1 MISVIIGGR
10 DYSSRVLDCRIDI
23 NDSWL
28 GKLVANEATVL
39 LDNSDDF
46 FTLDT
51 SGNVQNGY
59 SELVEDGLTVT
70 IDIDGVRKFTGY
82 VHRSPRLSVN
92 RKTIQIKAKDKWK
105 QFDKKYCQNKVYLNA
120 SFLTVLQDLIQQG
133 GESLG
138 NTSLEDPGLTITF
151 WHVAD
156 DKKLTD
162 ALTELV
168 KSVGGQLYYDENGIL
183 IFKAGFRSAFSTT
196 TKATF
201 TVSKISDLEL
211 SYSGEKYDL
220 VEVKTNSKVLKDKLR
235 PIYVGATA
243 DDPLDVPSAGL
254 PEDNDDGYYAQLD
267 KPIWYL
273 DDYANVDWEAP
284 SGVALDQTTYESNF
298 QDIANHVPANPYKLT
313 LKITNTT
320 GTDKQVTD
328 FKIYGKEVE
337 EETLIA
343 YYPTTTSNTK
353 YSFESEIIPDKVW
366 ATALAKWLY
375 EELAVRP
382 EVELPIT
389 SFSEGLN
396 FTIGDKVILYDASTG
411 LSHRYVI
418 RAIKIDY
425 KNSKITLS
433 AIQDRDAFVEPSGI
447 EKRSVPQKNVIHGEQ
462 IIGTIQGSS
471 QTTKYNLTDDVLT
484 VGASVAMGKEVLD
497 DNTDGISVNN
507 GKIQIKSNT
516 NKLLLGANG
525 IRQIYNISLVD
536 QIDSQ
541 KTLEI
546 PIYIPKNADGSENS
560 TGVARIKVKAEKF
573 RAYSKATE
581 YGGSSEL
588 NIKDSGTTST
598 IWDGSLI
605 QISTTGM
612 SGTPLTPN
620 DITVSSLSGG
630 SHTHT
635 ASVSVDNA
643 GSHSHSFSETSSSS
657 GYHYHT
663 LSGSTGVE
671 ESHTHTVQT
680 VYGTS
685 TTSSA
690 GGHSHSVAGQTD
702 SKGSHTHSV
711 SGTTGTSGSHT
722 HNASVTIDSDGEHT
736 HDVPIP
742 DHLHSILLSDLKHS
756 HDFSI
761 DATVDISHKH
771 SLDYGIYE
779 SPVIAQV
786 TIKHT
791 DNSDPQN
798 PITTTKGTVTTDD
811 MIDINNVPVSDGD
824 VITISADNL
833 ARVQVFI
840 FVEYMLY

>member
-105 QFDKKYCQNKVYLNA
+105 QFDKKYCENKVYLNA

-133 GESLG
+133 GESLS
-138 NTSLEDPGLTITF
+138 NTNLEDPGLTITF

-156 DKKLTD
+156 DTKLTD

-183 IFKAGFRSAFSTT
+183 VFKAGFKSAFSTT

-220 VEVKTNSKVLKDKLR
+220 VEVKTNAKQLR
-235 PIYVGATA
+235 NNIKPIYIGATQN
-243 DDPLDVPSAGL
+243 DPLDVPAAGL
-254 PEDNDDGYYAQLD
+254 PEDSNDSYYAQLD

-273 DDYANVDWEAP
+273 DDYANVDFVAP

-298 QDIANHVPANPYKLT
+298 QDIASHIPANPYKLT

-320 GTDKQVTD
+320 GADKQVTD

-353 YSFESEIIPDKVW
+353 YSFESDIIPDKVW

-396 FTIGDKVILYDASTG
+396 FSIGDKVILYDASTG

-425 KNSKITLS
+425 KNSKVTLS
-433 AIQDRDAFVEPSGI
+433 AIQDRDAFIEPSGI
-447 EKRSVPQKNVIHGEQ
+447 EKRNVPQKDVIQGET

-471 QTTKYNLTDDVLT
+471 QVTQYNLTDDVLT
-484 VGASVAMGKEVLD
+484 VGANVAIGKQVLD

-507 GKIQIKSNT
+507 GKIQIKNNT
-516 NKLLLGANG
+516 SKLLLGANG

-536 QIDSQ
+536 QLDSS
-541 KTLEI
+541 KGLDI
-546 PIYIPKNADGSENS
+546 PIYIPKNTDGTENT
-560 TGVARIKVKAEKF
+560 TGTARIMVKVEKF
-573 RAYSKATE
+573 RAYSKSAAVGGQVIQTETSENATE
-581 YGGSSEL
+581 PWTTLQVETGAGIRLDSATTISTNNY
-588 NIKDSGTTST
+588 SGTKAT
-598 IWDGSLI
+598 
-605 QISTTGM
+605 
-612 SGTPLTPN
+612 N
-620 DITVSSLSGG
+620 
-630 SHTHT
+630 
-635 ASVSVDNA
+635 N
-643 GSHSHSFSETSSSS
+643 
-657 GYHYHT
+657 
-663 LSGSTGVE
+663 
-671 ESHTHTVQT
+671 
-680 VYGTS
+680 
-685 TTSSA
+685 A
-690 GGHSHSVAGQTD
+690 GGHGHVLYWTTD
-702 SKGSHTHSV
+702 SKTDSGGDSYDDTYLSAMDNAPDHNHSVDITHSHT
-711 SGTTGTSGSHT
+711 
-722 HNASVTIDSDGEHT
+722 IDVVDINYHKHLITLYFSDFQHT
-736 HDVPIP
+736 HDVNINIAG
-742 DHLHSILLSDLKHS
+742 HNHALV
-756 HDFSI
+756 F
-761 DATVDISHKH
+761 
-771 SLDYGIYE
+771 GIYE
-779 SPVIAQV
+779 DTATA
-786 TIKHT
+786 TITVSKGA
-791 DNSDPQN
+791 
-798 PITTTKGTVTTDD
+798 TTIGTVTTGNKGDWEN
-811 MIDINNVPVSDGD
+811 IAVSDGD
-824 VITISADNL
+824 VISITSDNL